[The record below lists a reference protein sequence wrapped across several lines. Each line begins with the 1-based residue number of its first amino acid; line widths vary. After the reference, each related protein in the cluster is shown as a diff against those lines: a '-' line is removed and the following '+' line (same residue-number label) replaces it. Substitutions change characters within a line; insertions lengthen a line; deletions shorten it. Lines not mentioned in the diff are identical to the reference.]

1 VLGDV
6 SAVTSA
12 GWPVG
17 LSVAAVVVG
26 ERFRA
31 SRRRAALNR
40 ALHELRRPLQALSL
54 VSAQLDSSRAGPR
67 TALITRATVDAALAA
82 LADLDREVNRLP
94 AAPSP
99 RPVSASG
106 LVHSSVERWRAVA
119 ARRGRALA
127 VRCEVGSAMVLV
139 DPRRVEGALDNLI
152 ANALEHGTL
161 NVVVSAR
168 PGPRGVRISVADRGM
183 ASPSPRRPRRDP
195 RRGHGLRIVG
205 EVARESG
212 GRFLLDR
219 SQGGTEAVLE
229 LPLAPSATAGARTP
243 AA

>member
-1 VLGDV
+1 V
-6 SAVTSA
+6 SLL
-12 GWPVG
+12 WH
-17 LSVAAVVVG
+17 L
-26 ERFRA
+26 

-54 VSAQLDSSRAGPR
+54 VASQIDSTPNGGR
-67 TALITRATVDAALAA
+67 TAVITRETVDAALAA
-82 LADLDREVNRLP
+82 LDDLDREVNRLP
-94 AAPSP
+94 REPAP

-127 VRCEVGSAMVLV
+127 VRCDVGGAMILV
-139 DPRRVEGALDNLI
+139 EPRRVEGALDNLI
-152 ANALEHGTL
+152 ANALEHGSL
-161 NVVVSAR
+161 SVLVAAR
-168 PGPRGVRISVADRGM
+168 RSPRGVRISVVDGGAGCDG
-183 ASPSPRRPRRDP
+183 RRRRDP
-195 RRGHGLRIVG
+195 RRGHGLRIVAD
-205 EVARESG
+205 VARDCG

-229 LPLAPSATAGARTP
+229 LPLAAPSAAAIP